1 MLHTEMCCYLH
12 PFSQYGI
19 AVCKQ
24 CLCAVWSAQAYA
36 HLTSKAHCL
45 PKYEAR
51 SIANDL
57 GTWQGLRSQREFQ
70 VPILSVEYI
79 PELSLYHDGLRCLL
93 QQDDVPCH
101 YVCRNMKSLKEHWR
115 GRHQWKLQLT
125 RGGSGFA
132 QKEIVAKHLAEAMR
146 HVRCQRFFLHGQ
158 HSGYLEVY
166 TSDLTI
172 SMSTISS
179 VSIAA
184 EVRSELATLEGKRRK
199 HGQVMH
205 DSASAKEVSPWLQ
218 LTRWPRY
225 LKGYPLSCLAA
236 LAALPQDG
244 SHPILHLLCS
254 SLDRL
259 VEAAY
264 QSICEDRINVFDQA
278 RINSFL

>member
-1 MLHTEMCCYLH
+1 MCKRC
-12 PFSQYGI
+12 F
-19 AVCKQ
+19 
-24 CLCAVWSAQAYA
+24 CAAWLALAYA

-51 SIANDL
+51 SIAKDL
-57 GTWQGLRSQREFQ
+57 DSWQGLCSQGEFQ
-70 VPILSVEYI
+70 LPNLSVEYI
-79 PELSLYHDGLRCLL
+79 PELSPCHDGLRCLL

-132 QKEIVAKHLAEAMR
+132 QKELVTKQLAKAMR

-158 HSGYLEVY
+158 HSSYFEVY

-172 SMSTISS
+172 SMSTVSS

-184 EVRSELATLEGKRRK
+184 EVRCELATLEEQRRK

-205 DSASAKEVSPWLQ
+205 DSASAREV
-218 LTRWPRY
+218 
-225 LKGYPLSCLAA
+225 
-236 LAALPQDG
+236 LP
-244 SHPILHLLCS
+244 
-254 SLDRL
+254 
-259 VEAAY
+259 
-264 QSICEDRINVFDQA
+264 
-278 RINSFL
+278 